1 MRSGVFTT
9 PRPVPGRALPV
20 LAAATLV
27 ALALPVFLLADW
39 PLAGW
44 ALGAVLWGGAQ
55 ALGAVLPRLR
65 AGTSNLAAAS
75 VLAFGMIFRAVA
87 VGVVLIAVAV
97 SDASLAVAAAGV
109 YALAY
114 TLELGVSLAAYFGS
128 PS

>member
-1 MRSGVFTT
+1 MRAGVFST
-9 PRPVPGRALPV
+9 PRPVPGRRVPF

-27 ALALPVFLLADW
+27 ALALPVFLLAGW
-39 PLAGW
+39 RVAGW
-44 ALGAVLWGGAQ
+44 ALGAVLWAGAQ
-55 ALGAVLPRLR
+55 AVGALLPRLR
-65 AGTSNLAAAS
+65 GDASNLAAAS
-75 VLAFGMIFRAVA
+75 VLAFGMMFRAIA